1 MTDEIYWQEF
11 DAAWR
16 AALDGLRNLLCK
28 LRTNRLVRHA
38 KRAGPDARTHIPAPK
53 LAPRD

>member
-11 DAAWR
+11 DAACR
-16 AALDGLRNLLCK
+16 AALDGVHRLLRM

-38 KRAGPDARTHIPAPK
+38 TRRGLDAQTHIPAPK